1 MKVKPAVSLQGIV
14 ELPGDK
20 SISHRAAIIAAIADG
35 ASQLKGFAASAD
47 CISTLDCLR
56 SLGVEIRRDG
66 TTVFIDGVGKFG
78 LKKPDVPLDCGN
90 SGTTMRLLAGI
101 LAGQRF
107 KSVLTGDESLAKR
120 PMRRIAEPL
129 EQMGATITSDD
140 GKAPLTIHGRYP
152 LRAIEYHTP
161 VASAQIKSCVLFAGL
176 YSNGETST
184 IEPSLTRDHTERLLP
199 LFGVR
204 VGTDGGP
211 ASKIRYIKGTSRPT
225 AAELTIPCDIS
236 SAAFFLVAAACLP
249 GSELTLPHVG
259 TNPTRTA
266 ILDVLEC
273 VGAKLSPRKD
283 AERIGEPTETLT
295 ISGGLDMQ
303 DAPLVIEG
311 PAVADLI
318 DEIPIL
324 AILGTQLAN
333 GLEVRDAGE
342 LRVKESDRI
351 GSITENLRRMGANVT
366 EFDDGFYVEPTQLK
380 GGVIDSFGDHRIAMA
395 FAVAGLLAE
404 GETEIIGAECADV
417 SFPGFFEMLASVV
430 KS

>member
-1 MKVKPAVSLQGIV
+1 MKVKPAESLQGTI

-35 ASQLKGFAASAD
+35 TSRLDNFAASAD
-47 CISTLDCLR
+47 CTSTVDCLR
-56 SLGVEIRRDG
+56 SLGAEIRRDG
-66 TTVFIDGVGKFG
+66 STVFIDGVGKFG
-78 LKKPDVPLDCGN
+78 LKKPEAPLDCGN
-90 SGTTMRLLAGI
+90 SGTTMRLLSGI

-107 KSVLTGDESLAKR
+107 KSVLTGDESLVKR
-120 PMRRIAEPL
+120 PMRRIIEPL
-129 EQMGATITSDD
+129 EQMGATIASDD
-140 GKAPLTIHGRYP
+140 GSAPLTIHGRYP
-152 LRAIEYHTP
+152 LRAIAYHTP

-176 YSNGETST
+176 YANGETST
-184 IEPSLTRDHTERLLP
+184 VEPTLTRDHTERLLP

-211 ASKIRYIKGTSRPT
+211 ASKVRYIKGTSRPT

-249 GSELTLPHVG
+249 GSELTLPNVG

-283 AERIGEPTETLT
+283 ALRRGEPADTLT
-295 ISGGLDMQ
+295 ISGGLDEQ
-303 DAPLVIEG
+303 EAPLVIEG
-311 PAVADLI
+311 AAVADLI

-324 AILGTQLAN
+324 AVLGTQLAN

-351 GSITENLRRMGANVT
+351 HSVAENLRRMGASVT
-366 EFDDGFYVEPTQLK
+366 EFDDGFHVERSHLK
-380 GGVIDSFGDHRIAMA
+380 CAVIDSFGDHRIAMA
-395 FAVAGLLAE
+395 FAVAGLLAD
-404 GETEIIGAECADV
+404 GETEIVGSECADV
-417 SFPGFFEMLASVV
+417 SFPRFFETLASVV

>member
-1 MKVKPAVSLQGIV
+1 MKVTPAASLQGTI

-35 ASQLKGFAASAD
+35 TSQLAGFAASAD
-47 CISTLDCLR
+47 CTSTLQCLR

-66 TTVFIDGVGKFG
+66 NVVSVDGVGKFG
-78 LKKPDVPLDCGN
+78 LKKPDAPLDCGN

-107 KSVLTGDESLAKR
+107 KTVLTGDESLIKR
-120 PMRRIAEPL
+120 PMRRIIDPL
-129 EQMGATITSDD
+129 EQMGATITADD
-140 GKAPLTIHGRYP
+140 GLAPLTIHGRYP
-152 LRAIEYHTP
+152 LRAIAYHTP

-176 YSNGETST
+176 YANGETST
-184 IEPSLTRDHTERLLP
+184 VEPSLTRDHTERLMP

-204 VGTDGGP
+204 VGTDGGL
-211 ASKIRYIKGTSRPT
+211 ASKVRYIKGTARPT
-225 AAELTIPCDIS
+225 GTELTIPCDIS

-249 GSELTLPHVG
+249 RSELTLPNVG

-283 AERIGEPTETLT
+283 AERTGEPSDTLT
-295 ISGGLDMQ
+295 ITGGLDELE
-303 DAPLVIEG
+303 APLVIEG
-311 PAVADLI
+311 AAVADLI
-318 DEIPIL
+318 DEMPIL
-324 AILGTQLAN
+324 AVLGTQLAN

-351 GSITENLRRMGANVT
+351 YSITENLRRMGAKVT
-366 EFDDGFYVEPTQLK
+366 EFDDGFHVERSHLK
-380 GGVIDSFGDHRIAMA
+380 GTVIDSFGDHRIAMA

-404 GETEIIGAECADV
+404 DETVIVGAECANV
-417 SFPGFFEMLASVV
+417 SFPGFFETLASVV

>member
-1 MKVKPAVSLQGIV
+1 MKVTPAGSLKGIV

-35 ASQLKGFAASAD
+35 TSQLDNFAASAD
-47 CISTLDCLR
+47 CASTLDCLR
-56 SLGVEIRRDG
+56 SLGVEIRLDG
-66 TTVFIDGVGKFG
+66 STVSIDGVGKFG
-78 LKKPDVPLDCGN
+78 LKKPENPLDCGN

-107 KSVLTGDESLAKR
+107 KSILTGDESLVKR
-120 PMRRIAEPL
+120 PMRRIIEPL

-140 GKAPLTIHGRYP
+140 GTAPLTIHGRYP
-152 LRAIEYHTP
+152 LRAIAYHTP

-176 YSNGETST
+176 YANGETST
-184 IEPSLTRDHTERLLP
+184 VEPSLTRDHTERLLP

-211 ASKIRYIKGTSRPT
+211 ASKVRYIKGTSRPT
-225 AAELTIPCDIS
+225 AAEFSIPCDIS

-249 GSELTLPHVG
+249 GSELTLPNVG

-273 VGAKLSPRKD
+273 VGAKLSPRKEV
-283 AERIGEPTETLT
+283 ERKGEPTETLT
-295 ISGGLDMQ
+295 ITGGLDEQ
-303 DAPLVIEG
+303 EAPLVIEG
-311 PAVADLI
+311 AAVADLI

-351 GSITENLRRMGANVT
+351 HSVTENLRRMGANVT
-366 EFDDGFYVEPTQLK
+366 EFDDGFHVERSHLK
-380 GGVIDSFGDHRIAMA
+380 GAVIDSFGDHRIAMA
-395 FAVAGLLAE
+395 FAVAGLLAD
-404 GETEIIGAECADV
+404 GETEIFGAECADV
-417 SFPGFFEMLASVV
+417 SFPGFFETLSSVV
-430 KS
+430 R

>member
-1 MKVKPAVSLQGIV
+1 MKVKPAGSLQGIV

-35 ASQLKGFAASAD
+35 TSQFEGFAASAD
-47 CISTLDCLR
+47 CTSTLDCLR

-66 TTVFIDGVGKFG
+66 STVFIDGVGKFG
-78 LKKPDVPLDCGN
+78 LKKSEAPLDCGN

-107 KSVLTGDESLAKR
+107 KSILTGDESLVKR
-120 PMRRIAEPL
+120 PMRRIIEPL

-140 GKAPLTIHGRYP
+140 GTAPLTIHGRYP
-152 LRAIEYHTP
+152 LRAIAYHTP

-176 YSNGETST
+176 YANGETST
-184 IEPSLTRDHTERLLP
+184 VEPSLTRDHTERLLT

-211 ASKIRYIKGTSRPT
+211 ASKVRYIKGTSRPT
-225 AAELTIPCDIS
+225 AAEFSIPCDIS

-249 GSELTLPHVG
+249 GSELTLPNVG

-273 VGAKLSPRKD
+273 VGAKLSPRKEV
-283 AERIGEPTETLT
+283 ERKGEPTETLT
-295 ISGGLDMQ
+295 ITGGLDEQ
-303 DAPLVIEG
+303 EAPLVIEG
-311 PAVADLI
+311 GAVADLI

-351 GSITENLRRMGANVT
+351 HSVTENLRRMGANVT
-366 EFDDGFYVEPTQLK
+366 EFDDGFHVERSHLK
-380 GGVIDSFGDHRIAMA
+380 GAVIDSFGDHRIAMA
-395 FAVAGLLAE
+395 FAVAGLLAD
-404 GETEIIGAECADV
+404 GETEIVGAECADV
-417 SFPGFFEMLASVV
+417 SFPGFFETLASVV

>member
-1 MKVKPAVSLQGIV
+1 MKVNPAGSLHGTV

-35 ASQLKGFAASAD
+35 TSRLEGFAASAD
-47 CISTLDCLR
+47 CTSTLDCLR
-56 SLGVEIRRDG
+56 SLGIEIRREG
-66 TTVFIDGVGKFG
+66 NTVFIDGVGKFG
-78 LKKPDVPLDCGN
+78 LQRPDIPLDCGN
-90 SGTTMRLLAGI
+90 SGTTMRLLSGI

-107 KSVLTGDESLAKR
+107 KSVLTGDESLVKR
-120 PMRRIAEPL
+120 PMRRVIEPL
-129 EQMGATITSDD
+129 EQMGATIGSDN
-140 GKAPLTIHGRYP
+140 GTAPLTIHGSYP
-152 LRAIEYHTP
+152 LRAIAYNTP

-176 YSNGETST
+176 YGNGETST
-184 IEPSLTRDHTERLLP
+184 IEPTLTRDHTERLLL

-204 VGTDGGP
+204 VGSDGGP
-211 ASKIRYIKGTSRPT
+211 ASRIRYIKGTSRPT
-225 AAELTIPCDIS
+225 ATDLTIPCDIS

-249 GSELTLPHVG
+249 GSALTLPNVG

-283 AERIGEPTETLT
+283 AERIGESTDTLT
-295 ISGGLDMQ
+295 ITGGLDVQ
-303 DAPLVIEG
+303 EAPLVIEG

-351 GSITENLRRMGANVT
+351 HSVTENLRRMGANVT
-366 EFDDGFYVEPTQLK
+366 EFDDGFHVERSHLK
-380 GGVIDSFGDHRIAMA
+380 GSVIDSFGDHRIAMA
-395 FAVAGLLAE
+395 FAVAGLLAD
-404 GETEIIGAECADV
+404 GETEIVGAECADV
-417 SFPGFFEMLASVV
+417 SFPGFFETLASVV

>member
-1 MKVKPAVSLQGIV
+1 MKVKPAGSLQGIV

-35 ASQLKGFAASAD
+35 TSQFEGFAASAD
-47 CISTLDCLR
+47 CTSTLDCLR

-66 TTVFIDGVGKFG
+66 STVFIDGVGKFG
-78 LKKPDVPLDCGN
+78 LKKSEAPLDCGN

-107 KSVLTGDESLAKR
+107 KSILTGDESLVKR
-120 PMRRIAEPL
+120 PMRRIIEPL

-140 GKAPLTIHGRYP
+140 GTAPLTIHGRYP
-152 LRAIEYHTP
+152 LRAIAYHTP

-176 YSNGETST
+176 YANGETST
-184 IEPSLTRDHTERLLP
+184 VEPSLTRDHTERLLT

-211 ASKIRYIKGTSRPT
+211 ASKVRYIKGTSRPT
-225 AAELTIPCDIS
+225 AAEFSIPCDIS

-249 GSELTLPHVG
+249 GSELTLPNVG

-273 VGAKLSPRKD
+273 VGAKLSPRKEV
-283 AERIGEPTETLT
+283 ERKGEPTETLT
-295 ISGGLDMQ
+295 ITGGLDEQ
-303 DAPLVIEG
+303 EAPLVIEG
-311 PAVADLI
+311 GAVADLI

-351 GSITENLRRMGANVT
+351 HSVTENLRRMGANVT
-366 EFDDGFYVEPTQLK
+366 EFDDGFHVERSHLK
-380 GGVIDSFGDHRIAMA
+380 GAVIDSFGDHRIAMA
-395 FAVAGLLAE
+395 FAVAGLLAD
-404 GETEIIGAECADV
+404 GETEIVGAECADV
-417 SFPGFFEMLASVV
+417 SFPGFFET
-430 KS
+430 

>member
-1 MKVKPAVSLQGIV
+1 MKVTPAGSLKGIV

-35 ASQLKGFAASAD
+35 TSQLDNFAASAD
-47 CISTLDCLR
+47 CASTLDCLR
-56 SLGVEIRRDG
+56 SLGVEIRLDG
-66 TTVFIDGVGKFG
+66 STVSIDGVGKFG
-78 LKKPDVPLDCGN
+78 LKKPENPLDCGN

-107 KSVLTGDESLAKR
+107 KSILTGDESLVKR
-120 PMRRIAEPL
+120 PMRRIIEPL

-140 GKAPLTIHGRYP
+140 GTAPLTIHGRYP
-152 LRAIEYHTP
+152 LRAIAYHTP

-176 YSNGETST
+176 YANGETST
-184 IEPSLTRDHTERLLP
+184 VEPSFTRDHTERLLP

-211 ASKIRYIKGTSRPT
+211 ASKVRYIKGTSRPT
-225 AAELTIPCDIS
+225 AAEFSIPCDIS

-249 GSELTLPHVG
+249 GSELTLPNVG

-273 VGAKLSPRKD
+273 VGAKLSPRKEV
-283 AERIGEPTETLT
+283 ERKGEPTETLT
-295 ISGGLDMQ
+295 ITGGLDEQ
-303 DAPLVIEG
+303 EAPLVIEG
-311 PAVADLI
+311 GAVADLI

-351 GSITENLRRMGANVT
+351 HSVTENLRRMGANVT
-366 EFDDGFYVEPTQLK
+366 EFDDGFHVERSHLK
-380 GGVIDSFGDHRIAMA
+380 GAVIDSFGDHRIAMA
-395 FAVAGLLAE
+395 FAVAGLLAD
-404 GETEIIGAECADV
+404 GETEIFGAECADV
-417 SFPGFFEMLASVV
+417 SFPGFFETLSSVV
-430 KS
+430 R

>member
-1 MKVKPAVSLQGIV
+1 MKVKPARSLQGII

-35 ASQLKGFAASAD
+35 ASRLAGFAASDD
-47 CISTLDCLR
+47 CTSTLDCLS

-66 TTVFIDGVGKFG
+66 STVFIDGVGKFG
-78 LKKPDVPLDCGN
+78 LKQSEKPLDCGN
-90 SGTTMRLLAGI
+90 SGTTMRLLGGI

-107 KSVLTGDESLAKR
+107 KSVLTGDESLVKR
-120 PMRRIAEPL
+120 PMRRIIEPL

-152 LRAIEYHTP
+152 LRAITYHTP
-161 VASAQIKSCVLFAGL
+161 VASAQIKSCVLFGGL
-176 YSNGETST
+176 YANGETST
-184 IEPSLTRDHTERLLP
+184 VEPSLTRDHTERLLP

-225 AAELTIPCDIS
+225 AAELLIPCDIS

-249 GSELTLPHVG
+249 GSELTLPNVG

-273 VGAKLSPRKD
+273 VGAKLSLRKD
-283 AERIGEPTETLT
+283 PERHGEPTDTLT
-295 ISGGLDMQ
+295 ISGGLDVQ
-303 DAPLVIEG
+303 EAPLVIEG

-324 AILGTQLAN
+324 AVLGTQLAN

-351 GSITENLRRMGANVT
+351 HSITENLRRMGANVT
-366 EFDDGFYVEPTQLK
+366 EFDDGFHVERSNLN
-380 GGVIDSFGDHRIAMA
+380 GAVIDSFGDHRIAMA
-395 FAVAGLLAE
+395 FAVAGLLAD
-404 GETEIIGAECADV
+404 GETEIVGGECADV
-417 SFPGFFEMLASVV
+417 SFPGFFETLASVV

>member
-1 MKVKPAVSLQGIV
+1 MKVQPAGSLQGII

-20 SISHRAAIIAAIADG
+20 SISHRAAVIAAIADG
-35 ASQLKGFAASAD
+35 TSRLDNFAVSAD
-47 CISTLDCLR
+47 CTSTLDCLR
-56 SLGVEIRRDG
+56 SLGVETRRDG
-66 TTVFIDGVGKFG
+66 NTVFIDGVGKFG
-78 LKKPDVPLDCGN
+78 LKKPDAPLECGN

-107 KSVLTGDESLAKR
+107 KSVLTGDESLVKR
-120 PMRRIAEPL
+120 PMLRIIEPL
-129 EQMGATITSDD
+129 EQMGATITADD
-140 GKAPLTIHGRYP
+140 GTAPLTIHGRYP
-152 LRAIEYHTP
+152 LRSIAYHTP

-176 YSNGETST
+176 YANGETST
-184 IEPSLTRDHTERLLP
+184 FEPSLTRDHTERLLP

-211 ASKIRYIKGTSRPT
+211 ASKVRYIKGKSRPA
-225 AAELTIPCDIS
+225 AAEITIPCDIS

-249 GSELTLPHVG
+249 GSELTLPDVG

-273 VGAKLSPRKD
+273 IGAKLSSRKD
-283 AERIGEPTETLT
+283 TELRGEPTDMLT
-295 ISGGLDMQ
+295 ISGGLDEQ
-303 DAPLVIEG
+303 EAPLVIEG

-333 GLEVRDAGE
+333 GLEIRDAGE

-351 GSITENLRRMGANVT
+351 HSITENLRRMGANVT
-366 EFDDGFYVEPTQLK
+366 EFDDGFHVERSHLK
-380 GGVIDSFGDHRIAMA
+380 GAVIDSFRDHRIAMA
-395 FAVAGLLAE
+395 FAVAALLAD
-404 GETEIIGAECADV
+404 GETEIIGAECVDV
-417 SFPGFFEMLASVV
+417 SFPRFFETLESIV

>member
-1 MKVKPAVSLQGIV
+1 MKVIPAESLQGIV

-20 SISHRAAIIAAIADG
+20 SISHRAAIIASIADG
-35 ASQLKGFAASAD
+35 TSRLDNFAASAD
-47 CISTLDCLR
+47 CTSTLDCLS

-66 TTVFIDGVGKFG
+66 STVFVDGVGKFG
-78 LKKPDVPLDCGN
+78 LKRTDAPLDCGN
-90 SGTTMRLLAGI
+90 SGTTMRLLAG
-101 LAGQRF
+101 LLSGQRF
-107 KSVLTGDESLAKR
+107 KSVLTGDESLVKR
-120 PMRRIAEPL
+120 PMSRIIEPL

-140 GKAPLTIHGRYP
+140 NKAPLTIHGRYP
-152 LRAIEYHTP
+152 LRAIAYHTP

-176 YSNGETST
+176 YANGETST

-204 VGTDGGP
+204 IGTDGGP

-249 GSELTLPHVG
+249 GSELTLPNVG

-283 AERIGEPTETLT
+283 AELRGEPTDTLT
-295 ISGGLDMQ
+295 ISGGLDEQ
-303 DAPLVIEG
+303 EAPLVIEG

-324 AILGTQLAN
+324 AVLGTQLAN

-351 GSITENLRRMGANVT
+351 HSITENLRRMGADVT
-366 EFDDGFYVEPTQLK
+366 EFDDGFHVERSHLK
-380 GGVIDSFGDHRIAMA
+380 GAVIDSFGDHRIGMA

-417 SFPGFFEMLASVV
+417 SFPGFFETLASVV

>member
-1 MKVKPAVSLQGIV
+1 MKVKPARSLQGIV

-35 ASQLKGFAASAD
+35 ASRLDNFAANAD
-47 CISTLDCLR
+47 CTSTLDCLR
-56 SLGVEIRRDG
+56 SLGVETRRDG
-66 TTVFIDGVGKFG
+66 NTVFIDGVGKFG
-78 LKKPDVPLDCGN
+78 LKKPDTPLDCGN

-107 KSVLTGDESLAKR
+107 KSVLTGDESLVKR
-120 PMRRIAEPL
+120 PMRRIIEPL
-129 EQMGATITSDD
+129 EKMGATIASND
-140 GKAPLTIHGRYP
+140 GTAPLNIHGRYP
-152 LRAIEYHTP
+152 LRSIAYHTP

-176 YSNGETST
+176 YANGETST
-184 IEPSLTRDHTERLLP
+184 VEPTLSRDHTERLLP

-211 ASKIRYIKGTSRPT
+211 ASKVRYIKGTSRPT
-225 AAELTIPCDIS
+225 AADLTIPCDIS

-249 GSELTLPHVG
+249 GSELTLPNVG

-273 VGAKLSPRKD
+273 VGAKLSSRND
-283 AERIGEPTETLT
+283 ADRRGEPTDTLT
-295 ISGGLDMQ
+295 ISGGLDEQ
-303 DAPLVIEG
+303 EAPLVIEG
-311 PAVADLI
+311 AAVADLI

-324 AILGTQLAN
+324 AVLGTQLAN

-351 GSITENLRRMGANVT
+351 HSVTENLRRMGANVT
-366 EFDDGFYVEPTQLK
+366 EFDDGFHVERSLLR
-380 GGVIDSFGDHRIAMA
+380 GAVIDSFGDHRIAMA
-395 FAVAGLLAE
+395 FAVAALLAD
-404 GETEIIGAECADV
+404 GETEIVRAECADV
-417 SFPGFFEMLASVV
+417 SFPGFFETLASVV

>member
-1 MKVKPAVSLQGIV
+1 MKVIPAESLQGIV

-35 ASQLKGFAASAD
+35 TSRLDNFAASAD
-47 CISTLDCLR
+47 CTSTLDCLS

-66 TTVFIDGVGKFG
+66 STVFVDGVGKFG
-78 LKKPDVPLDCGN
+78 LKRTDAPLDCGN
-90 SGTTMRLLAGI
+90 SGTTMRLLAG
-101 LAGQRF
+101 LLSGQRF
-107 KSVLTGDESLAKR
+107 KSVLTGDESLVKR
-120 PMRRIAEPL
+120 PMSRIIEPL

-140 GKAPLTIHGRYP
+140 DKAPLTIHGRYP
-152 LRAIEYHTP
+152 LRAIAYHTP

-176 YSNGETST
+176 YANGETST

-204 VGTDGGP
+204 IGTDGGP

-249 GSELTLPHVG
+249 GSELTLPNVG

-283 AERIGEPTETLT
+283 AELRGEPTDTLT
-295 ISGGLDMQ
+295 ISGGLDEQ
-303 DAPLVIEG
+303 EAPLVIEG

-324 AILGTQLAN
+324 AVLGTQLAN

-351 GSITENLRRMGANVT
+351 HSITENLRRMGANVT
-366 EFDDGFYVEPTQLK
+366 EFDDGFHVERSHLK
-380 GGVIDSFGDHRIAMA
+380 GAVIDSFGDHRIGMA

-417 SFPGFFEMLASVV
+417 SFPGFFETLASVV

>member
-1 MKVKPAVSLQGIV
+1 MKVKPAGSIQGIV

-35 ASQLKGFAASAD
+35 TSRLDNFAASAD
-47 CISTLDCLR
+47 CTSTLDCLR
-56 SLGVEIRRDG
+56 PLGVEIRRDG
-66 TTVFIDGVGKFG
+66 STVFIDGVGKFG
-78 LKKPDVPLDCGN
+78 LKKPEAPLNCGN

-107 KSVLTGDESLAKR
+107 KSVLTGDDSLVKR
-120 PMRRIAEPL
+120 PMRRIIEPL
-129 EQMGATITSDD
+129 EQMGATIASDD
-140 GKAPLTIHGRYP
+140 DKAPLTIHGRYP
-152 LRAIEYHTP
+152 LRAIAYHTP
-161 VASAQIKSCVLFAGL
+161 VVSAQIKSCVLFAGL
-176 YSNGETST
+176 YANGETST

-211 ASKIRYIKGTSRPT
+211 ASKIRFIKGTSRPT
-225 AAELTIPCDIS
+225 ATELMIPCDIS

-249 GSELTLPHVG
+249 GSELTLPNVG

-273 VGAKLSPRKD
+273 VGAKLPPRKD
-283 AERIGEPTETLT
+283 AERRGEPADTLT
-295 ISGGLDMQ
+295 ISGGLDEQ
-303 DAPLVIEG
+303 EAPLVIEG
-311 PAVADLI
+311 AAVADLI

-351 GSITENLRRMGANVT
+351 HSVTENLRRMGASVT
-366 EFDDGFYVEPTQLK
+366 EFDDGFHVERSQLK
-380 GGVIDSFGDHRIAMA
+380 GAVIDSFGDHRIAMA
-395 FAVAGLLAE
+395 FAVAGLLAD
-404 GETEIIGAECADV
+404 GETEIVGAECADV
-417 SFPGFFEMLASVV
+417 SFPEFFETLASVV